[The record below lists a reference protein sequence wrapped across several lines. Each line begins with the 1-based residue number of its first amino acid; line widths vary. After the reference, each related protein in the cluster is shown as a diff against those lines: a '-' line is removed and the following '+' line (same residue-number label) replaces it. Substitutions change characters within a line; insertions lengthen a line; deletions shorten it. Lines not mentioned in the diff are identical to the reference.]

1 MLYQFFHPCLP
12 YFVVF
17 QANKDNFLEF
27 VIRKSDMLGHYSEL
41 CPSNYTLL
49 EVFQLWIIW
58 TMLSIS
64 H

>member
-27 VIRKSDMLGHYSEL
+27 VIRESDMLGHYSEL

-49 EVFQLWIIW
+49 EVFQL
-58 TMLSIS
+58 
-64 H
+64 